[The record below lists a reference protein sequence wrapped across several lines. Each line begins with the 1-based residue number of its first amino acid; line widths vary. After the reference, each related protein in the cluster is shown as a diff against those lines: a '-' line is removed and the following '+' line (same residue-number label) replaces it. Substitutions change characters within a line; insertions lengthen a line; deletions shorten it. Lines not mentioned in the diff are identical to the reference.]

1 MTEIVTTV
9 EAPDAVALTTRA
21 QQALDFARDIVIDS
35 DPMLQVAAGELQ
47 TIKSKAKTLE
57 EQRVAITKP
66 LLEAKRRVDD
76 LFRKPLEYLAE
87 AEGVLKSAINGYQR
101 RIEDEKRRERAA
113 AEEAARKEAKRLAE
127 LAAKQAAAGREE
139 KAAETRARAEAVQ
152 MAPSPVVEAPK
163 VAGIS
168 TRKKYSVVVVDDE
181 QARAF
186 VQSNPAFRYLLVW
199 DQAGLN
205 KLAGAQREAF
215 SIPGCKLVVEDV
227 IAARAA

>member
-9 EAPDAVALTTRA
+9 EAPDAAALTTRA

-139 KAAETRARAEAVQ
+139 KAAETLARAEAVQ

-168 TRKKYSVVVVDDE
+168 TRRLYRAQVVDKAALLAFVVQTPAFANLVVVDE
-181 QARAF
+181 GALNALARAQKDGF
-186 VQSNPAFRYLLVW
+186 AL
-199 DQAGLN
+199 
-205 KLAGAQREAF
+205 
-215 SIPGCKLVVEDV
+215 PGCKLVVEDV
-227 IAARAA
+227 LSARAA